1 MDLRSSTRSRR
12 SKSRTPF
19 ATTDSEQ
26 VYVEEKYSAVTHSED
41 IRTSSTVVRSSNG
54 KSSYERLSEELSIKS
69 SATQPSVNRRTR
81 RFSKLYKTS
90 DYSSEDGENEVSST
104 RSISDNEKNR
114 ILEDARKA
122 ADNSTGITALG
133 LYRKA
138 KQYWEEYPKTDW
150 TYSPFSKDRVEIA
163 PGVVAMPNMSRRHI
177 SSYNKYTNTN
187 TYSASSPSSFLRT
200 RQILETNTFYGVV
213 KKSILRVLISILS
226 IFHLFW
232 RPFSYAFRFIHSVC
246 ITVAKGIYLGTSA
259 IMLLDTWLLR
269 SNRNYGKA
277 AALTALCL
285 IPFLIIGGWWLSL
298 TTRENNWN
306 SMENL
311 FSTDGA
317 DQTVI
322 INSKNIRTNEQTYKN
337 LHQDSSGYSLTER
350 QLDEILQYIKASL
363 NTNNDIDYQ
372 EITKNIMNTEIIQ
385 NLMNEYKENHL
396 ISNKQANI
404 EDLVENQRKS
414 IEALTNELSQLKTE
428 ISNLQNH
435 QANLNERN
443 MKIHTESSQKM
454 DYFMYQLNRCCKKAV
469 NLESHILKTLIAD
482 LNNPNF
488 LQNQKGLTN
497 WLNSLFVAKT
507 ELENQISQLSEQLKS
522 NFESLLQSNSK
533 FLMDQVRTKL
543 NFEFN
548 LKHTE
553 GQVSQGS
560 PSVNISEHTVRQIVR
575 DTLKIYDAD
584 KTGLVD
590 YAMEAMGAQVITTRC
605 TESYHAGTAVVSVF
619 GLPLWYLTASP
630 RTVITPGINPGK
642 CWAFQNFPGLIVI
655 KLMAPIRIEAFSY
668 EHVSRLLVPDG
679 KIDSA
684 PRDIEFYGL
693 EDENDKNG
701 VKIGSYRY
709 DYNGESLQ
717 FFPSQN
723 SDSVF
728 QYVEIR
734 IISNHGNPNYT
745 CLYRFRVHGN
755 KIMS

>member
-1 MDLRSSTRSRR
+1 MLNIISNQFGLLLLGNIILYFCINLIFHLIKPNNIILPS
-12 SKSRTPF
+12 F
-19 ATTDSEQ
+19 IYC
-26 VYVEEKYSAVTHSED
+26 V
-41 IRTSSTVVRSSNG
+41 SSNG